1 MRNFNFVDDS
11 LLRGRIEGVQDD
23 IAALGGL
30 LREQNKP
37 EVKSC
42 LRKTIIIYTASIIEA
57 LLLWKLK
64 KETASDKVV
73 LSSEWKYLD
82 LKKFYAT
89 DEFELIAGKRKQE
102 VKKIDD
108 LDFNRTI
115 DVCEKYRTV
124 KSAKL
129 IKDLHKVR
137 KLRNELHIGGIAAI
151 RKTYTRNDLTFVFD
165 TLEKT
170 MLSMG

>member
-1 MRNFNFVDDS
+1 MKNFDFVDDPP
-11 LLRGRIEGVQDD
+11 LRERVEGVRNDV
-23 IAALGGL
+23 ATLGVL

-42 LRKTIIIYTASIIEA
+42 LRKTMIIYIASIIEA

-64 KETASDKVV
+64 KEIASDKVV

-82 LKKFYAT
+82 LKKFYKT

-108 LDFNRTI
+108 LDFNRAI
-115 DVCEKYRTV
+115 DVCEKHRAV
-124 KSAKL
+124 KSTRL

-170 MLSMG
+170 MLSMK

>member
-1 MRNFNFVDDS
+1 MKNFDFVDDL
-11 LLRGRIEGVQDD
+11 LLRERIEGVRND
-23 IAALGGL
+23 IATLGGL
-30 LREQNKP
+30 LRKQNKA

-42 LRKTIIIYTASIIEA
+42 LRKTMIIYIASIIEA

-64 KETASDKVV
+64 KETTSDKVV

-102 VKKIDD
+102 VKKISD

-115 DVCEKYRTV
+115 DVCEKYRAV
-124 KSAKL
+124 KSANL

-151 RKTYTRNDLTFVFD
+151 RKTYTQNDLKFVFD
-165 TLEKT
+165 TLGKT
-170 MLSMG
+170 VLSMG

>member
-1 MRNFNFVDDS
+1 MRNFNFVDDPP
-11 LLRGRIEGVQDD
+11 LRKRVEGVRND
-23 IAALGGL
+23 IVALGGL
-30 LREQNKP
+30 LRKQNKS

-64 KETASDKVV
+64 KEIESDKVV

-108 LDFNRTI
+108 LDFNRMI
-115 DVCEKYRTV
+115 DVCEKYEAI

-129 IKDLHKVR
+129 TKDLHKVR
-137 KLRNELHIGGIAAI
+137 KLRNELHIGGIATI
-151 RKTYTRNDLTFVFD
+151 RKTYTQNDLKFVLD

-170 MLSMG
+170 ALSMK

>member
-1 MRNFNFVDDS
+1 M
-11 LLRGRIEGVQDD
+11 
-23 IAALGGL
+23 
-30 LREQNKP
+30 
-37 EVKSC
+37 
-42 LRKTIIIYTASIIEA
+42 
-57 LLLWKLK
+57 
-64 KETASDKVV
+64 V

-82 LKKFYAT
+82 LKKFYET

-124 KSAKL
+124 KSTKL